1 MAAPKTCPDRSGG
14 GMDMPCAGEKCAR
27 WVRFQL
33 GSPPIVFELECCG
46 MIADREQLIREDHQ
60 VKEEK

>member
-1 MAAPKTCPDRSGG
+1 
-14 GMDMPCAGEKCAR
+14 MPCAGEKCAR

-33 GSPPIVFELECCG
+33 GSPPIMFELECCG

-60 VKEEK
+60 VKEE